1 MNNAHLHLVLNHL
14 PIIFP
19 IVGIIILLVSFY
31 TKNEVVKRTSFFV
44 FVLGALASV
53 VAMATGEGA
62 EEAVE
67 HLPGVT
73 ENLIH
78 KHEEAAELFA
88 GLSYVLGAIS
98 LAGIYTSWKNLS
110 FSKIISFVVAGLA
123 IITLFFAQQAG
134 NTGGQIRHSE
144 IRAGKATF
152 NNAETSGENGG
163 EKGEN
168 SSEDNDD

>member
-31 TKNEVVKRTSFFV
+31 TKNEVVKRTFFV

-67 HLPGVT
+67 NIAGMS
-73 ENLIH
+73 ENLMH
-78 KHEEAAELFA
+78 THEEAAELFA

-168 SSEDNDD
+168 NGEDDDD

>member
-78 KHEEAAELFA
+78 KHEEAAEVFA
-88 GLSYVLGAIS
+88 ALSYVLGAIS

-144 IRAGKATF
+144 IRSGKATF
-152 NNAETSGENGG
+152 NNAETRGENGG

-168 SSEDNDD
+168 NGEDDDD

>member
-1 MNNAHLHLVLNHL
+1 MNNAHLHLVVNHL

-78 KHEEAAELFA
+78 KHEEAAEVFA
-88 GLSYVLGAIS
+88 ALSYVLGAIS

-123 IITLFFAQQAG
+123 IITFFFAQQAG

-152 NNAETSGENGG
+152 NNAETR
-163 EKGEN
+163 
-168 SSEDNDD
+168 